1 MRTRASLPVLAG
13 ALLAL
18 PGCLAPERSDL
29 FGVDWPEATR
39 EAVRETAEDT
49 REAFEPVGFALEA
62 PGGVFGGAVAVEAPP
77 ADGTLRLTLGR
88 SLLMA
93 LSSNRELAIAS
104 ASPAIAA
111 ALERQERGTFDPEA
125 FAELRYSERSTTET
139 SRATG
144 TRFSVDGN
152 DLNAVAGL
160 RQTLPTGTDV
170 ELTVEQ
176 QRSSSDRAPEQQD
189 ARVGVS
195 VTQQL
200 LAGAGGAVNLVRL
213 RQAELEVVASGHE
226 LRGFTEEL
234 LAGAER
240 AWWLYRLAEQRLDLF
255 ERALALAERQ
265 REAALQRVNA
275 GVLAPTAAAAAE
287 AEAAL
292 RRQDLIDA
300 RSLAE
305 ARRLNLL
312 RLLGGPLGDLAGPSG
327 EAERDWLSRPLETL
341 ATDAEAFAEAN
352 PDPLPITDLEQRVE
366 LAGRLR
372 PELLEAR
379 VRLDQNRLETVLTR
393 NGLLPRLEVFLDL
406 DKSGFDD
413 TFQGSFE
420 DLDSESYN
428 LNSGFRFVAPLGNDF
443 AEGRNLRSGAERAEA
458 AAAVANLEQLVRLE
472 VRLAAVE
479 VERSRQQIAASR
491 ATLDFQR
498 AVAEAERQRFEAGDA
513 TSLDAALASR
523 DLLVAEVAVL
533 TSRTEHRLALIEL
546 HLAEGSLLER
556 RGIGVVSP
564 DGS

>member
-1 MRTRASLPVLAG
+1 MRERLGWTLVLG
-13 ALLAL
+13 GTLAL
-18 PGCLAPERSDL
+18 PGCLAPERSEL
-29 FGVDWPEATR
+29 FGVDWPEAAR
-39 EAVRETAEDT
+39 EAVAANAEDT
-49 REAFEPVGFALEA
+49 PEAAPAVGFTSEGGPVG
-62 PGGVFGGAVAVEAPP
+62 GRPP

-88 SLLMA
+88 SLLLA
-93 LSSNRELAIAS
+93 LSSNRELAVAS

-111 ALERQERGTFDPEA
+111 ALELQRRGDFDPEV
-125 FAELRYSERSTTET
+125 FADLRYGRRSTTET
-139 SRATG
+139 SRAVG
-144 TRFSVDGN
+144 NRFTVDGD

-160 RQTLPTGTDV
+160 RQSLPTGTGV
-170 ELTVEQ
+170 ELRVEQ
-176 QRSSSDRAPEQQD
+176 QRTSSDRAPEQQD

-200 LAGAGGAVNLVRL
+200 LAGAGSAANLVRL

-226 LRGFTEEL
+226 LRGFTAEL

-240 AWWLYRLAEQRLDLF
+240 AWWLYRLAEQRMQLF
-255 ERALALAERQ
+255 ERALAVAERE
-265 REAALQRVNA
+265 EAAALGRVDA

-305 ARRLNLL
+305 VRRLNLL
-312 RLLGGPLGDLAGPSG
+312 RLLGGPTGGLDAAADD
-327 EAERDWLSRPLETL
+327 AERDWLGRPLETL

-352 PDPLPITDLEQRVE
+352 PDPLPVTDLEQRVE

-379 VRLDQNRLETVLTR
+379 VRLDQDRLETVLTR

-406 DKSGFDD
+406 DKLGFDD
-413 TFQGSFE
+413 TFRASFE
-420 DLDSESYN
+420 DLDSDSFV
-428 LNSGFRFVAPLGNDF
+428 LNSGFRFVAPLGNDA
-443 AEGRNLRSGAERAEA
+443 AEGLDLRAGAERARA
-458 AAAVANLEQLVRLE
+458 AAAVKNLEQLVRLE

-491 ATLDFQR
+491 ATLSFQR
-498 AVAEAERQRFEAGDA
+498 AVAEAERRRFEAGEA
-513 TSLDAALASR
+513 TGLDAALAAR
-523 DLLVAEVAVL
+523 DLLAAEVAVL

-556 RGIGVVSP
+556 RGIGVVTP
-564 DGS
+564 EAAPGG